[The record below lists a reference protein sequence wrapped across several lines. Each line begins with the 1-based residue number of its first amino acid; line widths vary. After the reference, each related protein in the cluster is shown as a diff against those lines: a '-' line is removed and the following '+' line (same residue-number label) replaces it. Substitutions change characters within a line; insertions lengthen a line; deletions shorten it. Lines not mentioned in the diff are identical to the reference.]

1 MMKSTPQPQQLLS
14 RLLLKRL
21 TRQSK
26 HLRRVHPL
34 KLSSNQTPIMLSSMA
49 LLVLRHPAEVA
60 VVEEVASEEAEVA
73 TEGATEALEAVNSE
87 VNVVATEVAAA
98 EAEKVLKDVQEL
110 REKALLD
117 AQDLKVLKVKL
128 MLENLDPKV
137 LKVKLTLEN
146 LDPSVLKVKHT

>member
-73 TEGATEALEAVNSE
+73 TEVATEALEAVNSE
-87 VNVVATEVAAA
+87 VNVVVTEVAAA

-110 REKALLD
+110 REKAMLG
-117 AQDLKVLKVKL
+117 AQDLKVLKVKH
-128 MLENLDPKV
+128 MLESLDQKV